1 MNLKLTSGLNVM
13 QRTGIAAAVLLLAVM
28 SSFMHGKHVYG
39 QIIPEYTV
47 VEGVDPVALVQQ
59 HLIGQGVTTTN
70 ITYQGNMRARG
81 TFSGQSNIGLPSG
94 IILSTGLAQDSK
106 GPNNT
111 GGKTFDFEIEGDPSL
126 NQLLSGGETKDA
138 AVLEFDFV
146 PQSTLVEFRYV
157 FASEEYP
164 EWANS
169 SYNDVF
175 GFFIS
180 GPGIFGEFPAP
191 PEHPGGA
198 KNIAILPILTSPP
211 IFVSINNIN
220 NGTSNN
226 GPCEYCQY
234 YVNNGTGST
243 PQSNP
248 YIQYDGFTTVLVARA
263 IVIPCETYH
272 IKLAVA
278 DNTDG
283 TLDSGVFLEANSFN
297 SVGVQ
302 SSLAYTH
309 AVVDTAV
316 ENCNTASL
324 RFRID
329 NVRSE
334 PFIIHYE
341 LTGSA
346 VNGVDYEQIP
356 DSVIIPVGQQEV
368 SVDIVPIIDDIPE
381 ITKVVEIVYNTS
393 FCEFIPDT
401 ARIWIKD
408 YPEFFLNA
416 SNPQTIECGQTRFIR
431 AGANGGIEP
440 WTYEWNT
447 GNPADTTD
455 IISVSPPSSTT
466 YTVIVRDVCGNEVT
480 ADIPFTVTGPTATIN
495 GGQSTVNI
503 CLNSSTVLSV
513 EGGTSW
519 LWSTGETTSSITVSP
534 SSNTSY
540 SVVVTDDCGNTNQSE
555 IEVTVG
561 QPFADAG
568 IYDGICAGQSVDLI
582 ANDTPNGS
590 WLWTNLTT
598 GETYNGRI
606 WTVSPPVTTDFSV
619 AVTDDCGNTE
629 TDQTTINVFQLQAI
643 AGTADPICTGG
654 TATLNGSSST
664 GNGIFTWS
672 DGTNVFNGPQVEVS
686 PTETTT
692 YTLTVDDG
700 CIATDQ
706 LTLTV
711 YPLPVVTA
719 NASVTAICPDDSFT
733 LQAAGATTY
742 TWTSIPP
749 DPSIS
754 DPNSGNPT
762 ASPVTSTVYLY
773 TVTGTDAN
781 GCVNTAQTAVNV
793 KPRLYADFTAS
804 AADVCEGNALVL
816 TYTGNGQSTATYDWS
831 FDGGNATGSG
841 NGPITVSWDNAGT
854 KTISLTVTQQ
864 SCVSE
869 AVQTTVNVNAM
880 PAADLSTGITSGCV
894 PLSVDFSDAST
905 NTVSGTTWNWDF
917 GSAGSATG
925 TSASTT
931 FAEQGLYDVRLT
943 VTNPGGCVSEKVVS
957 ALVDAWPNPVS
968 AFETTPEVV
977 SMKNP
982 KVNFH
987 STSAGESLSFLWNTG
1002 DGITYS
1008 DSAFTHTYADSGY
1021 YQASLTVINKYGCPD
1036 VFEKTIFISP
1046 RYMLRIPNAFTP
1058 NGDGLNDE
1066 FKVNGNGVKEF
1077 RINIYNR
1084 WGALVYT
1091 SNDINESWKG
1101 ETSGNKTLPGSYIY
1115 HIFFRDEND
1124 EVSEY
1129 QGSFFLMR

>member
-1 MNLKLTSGLNVM
+1 MNLKLTPGLNVM
-13 QRTGIAAAVLLLAVM
+13 QRTGIAAAVLLLVVM

-70 ITYQGNMRARG
+70 ITYTGAMNAQGVFNG
-81 TFSGQSNIGLPSG
+81 LSNIGIQSG
-94 IILSTGLAQDSK
+94 ILLTSGRANISK
-106 GPNNT
+106 GPNNKADAGAPANT
-111 GGKTFDFEIEGDPSL
+111 PGDSDL
-126 NQLLSGGETKDA
+126 NQLLPAGRSSYDA
-138 AVLEFDFV
+138 SILEFDFV
-146 PQSTLVEFRYV
+146 PQSTIVEFRYV

-164 EWANS
+164 EYANNPS
-169 SYNDVF
+169 FNDVF

-180 GPGIFGEFPAP
+180 GPGIYGPYSDSAQ
-191 PEHPGGA
+191 
-198 KNIAILPILTSPP
+198 NIAVLPILSNPP
-211 IFVSINNIN
+211 VIVSINSIN
-220 NGTSNN
+220 NGTTNN
-226 GPCEYCQY
+226 GPCQNCSY
-234 YVNNGTGST
+234 YVNNGNGST
-243 PQSNP
+243 PLANP
-248 YIQYDGFTTVLVARA
+248 YIQYDGFTTVLTARA
-263 IVIPCETYH
+263 LVIPCETYH

-278 DNTDG
+278 DCGDRAY
-283 TLDSGVFLEANSFN
+283 DSGVFLEANSFN

-341 LTGSA
+341 LTGTA
-346 VNGVDYEQIP
+346 VNGVDYVQIP

-672 DGTNVFNGPQVEVS
+672 DGTNVFSGPQVEVS

-793 KPRLYADFTAS
+793 KPRMYADFTAS

-880 PAADLSTGITSGCV
+880 PAADFSTGITSGCV
-894 PLSVDFSDAST
+894 PLSVDFSDASA
-905 NTVSGTTWNWDF
+905 NTVSGTTWSWDF